1 MDKPYVIVTRRLPDS
16 IHERTRT
23 LFNAE
28 LSETDEPMSKEA
40 LIKAVQ
46 KADVLVPTVTDKI
59 DAGVINAAGNQL
71 KLIANFGAGV
81 DHIDMEAAKAKD
93 IMVTNTPSVLTD
105 DTADIT
111 MALILAA
118 PRRVAEAA
126 KIMREDKWSGWS
138 PTFLLGRRVSGKKLG
153 IIGMGRIGQAVAKR
167 AIGFGLDIHYHS
179 RRQLHDSIE
188 SELHATYWSTLDDML
203 KEMDI
208 LSINCPYNQETHHLI
223 NAKRLAMIKK
233 ESYLINTARGAI
245 VDEYALIEA
254 LNNKQIAGAG
264 LDVYENEPNIKPEFR
279 GIDNLV
285 MLPHICSSTIESRTQ
300 MGEKVLINIQSFMDG
315 HRPPDRVLHT

>member
-1 MDKPYVIVTRRLPDS
+1 
-16 IHERTRT
+16 
-23 LFNAE
+23 
-28 LSETDEPMSKEA
+28 
-40 LIKAVQ
+40 
-46 KADVLVPTVTDKI
+46 
-59 DAGVINAAGNQL
+59 
-71 KLIANFGAGV
+71 
-81 DHIDMEAAKAKD
+81 MEAAKAKD